1 MDNPSGGLLGPGY
14 VALHFPNI
22 GRASAI
28 FLSLPLPLPSS
39 CARDLV
45 SACSAEGN
53 VLIAGIFILST
64 SDVLFVPGGELTPTL
79 KLKRP
84 VVYTKYATEIDAIY
98 N

>member
-1 MDNPSGGLLGPGY
+1 M
-14 VALHFPNI
+14 
-22 GRASAI
+22 
-28 FLSLPLPLPSS
+28 
-39 CARDLV
+39 